1 MADRTGAYPVGA
13 DALVRQRKGRIVKI
27 VIAMLKHETNT
38 FSPIPTPLES
48 LGPDGAPLRGKAA
61 YDYFKGTRIPMGAFI
76 DLAEEIG
83 AEIVIPIA
91 ARCAPSGPVEQDAF
105 EHVTQVICDCV
116 AQGCDALLLDLHG
129 AMVTDEYEDGE
140 GELLERIRKAAP
152 DVPIGVGLDFHANMS
167 ERMVRNCDVAVG
179 YKTYPHMD
187 MYEAG
192 RRAGELLLDMIAGK
206 IAPRM
211 SFATSPILA
220 NILRMATDEAPMV
233 EIMAQAQALETGNVL
248 AASVF
253 PGFPLADTSH
263 TRLSVLTV
271 TDRSED
277 AGVKA
282 CREVLDL
289 AWARRAG
296 FIYEN
301 SAYKED
307 VALAKTL
314 NGGPIILLDMAD
326 NCNSGGTLD
335 SMALVREALDQGL
348 ENVLAGPIYDP
359 EAVADLVAAGIGST
373 VTVPVGG
380 KIDLQ
385 AIERPGEP
393 LVLTGR
399 VKRISDGRFVVR
411 GPVFTGMQVELGRT
425 VVLDTGAMEIVVC
438 EGRIEP
444 LDLDMFRF
452 VGIEPLDKTYIVL
465 KSKIQYRPTFGA
477 AAKHVVECNAVGVG
491 SADFS
496 QFPYKAL
503 TRPIFPLDADATFGA
518 AE

>member
-1 MADRTGAYPVGA
+1 M
-13 DALVRQRKGRIVKI
+13 KI

-38 FSPIPTPLES
+38 FSPIQTPLES
-48 LGPDGAPLRGKAA
+48 LGPDGGPLHGEAA
-61 YDYFKGTRIPMGAFI
+61 YDYFKGTRIPIGAFI

-83 AEIVIPIA
+83 AEIEIPIA
-91 ARCAPSGPVEQDAF
+91 ARCAPSGPVAQDAF

-116 AQGCDALLLDLHG
+116 AQGCDALFLDLHG
-129 AMVTDEYEDGE
+129 AMVTDDYKDGE

-152 DVPIGVGLDFHANMS
+152 DLPIGVGLDFHANMS

-192 RRAGELLLDMIAGK
+192 WRAGELLLDMIAGK
-206 IAPRM
+206 IAPKM

-220 NILRMATDEAPMV
+220 NILRMATDEAPMD
-233 EIMAQAQALETGNVL
+233 EIMARAQALEAGNVL
-248 AASVF
+248 AVSVF
-253 PGFPLADTSH
+253 PGFPLADTPH

-271 TDRSED
+271 TDGSEGD
-277 AGVKA
+277 GARA
-282 CREVLDL
+282 CGEVLDL
-289 AWARRAG
+289 AWERRAG

-301 SAYKED
+301 ASYKD
-307 VALAKTL
+307 GVTRAKSL
-314 NGGPIILLDMAD
+314 EGGPVILLDMAD

-335 SMALVREALDQGL
+335 SMVLVREALEQGL
-348 ENVLAGPIYDP
+348 KNVLAGPIYDP
-359 EAVADLVAAGIGST
+359 EAVADLIDAGVGSV

-393 LVLTGR
+393 FVLTGR

-425 VVLDTGAMEIVVC
+425 VVLDTGTMEIVVC

-452 VGIEPLDKTYIVL
+452 VGIEPLNKAYIVL

-477 AAKHVVECNAVGVG
+477 MAKHVVECNAVGVG

-503 TRPIFPLDADATFGA
+503 TRPIFPLDTGTTYNIAR
-518 AE
+518 

>member
-1 MADRTGAYPVGA
+1 MADRSGKYPA
-13 DALVRQRKGRIVKI
+13 NAAALIGEKRPPTVKI

-38 FSPIPTPLES
+38 FSPIPTPLKS
-48 LGPDGAPLRGKAA
+48 LGPDGGPLHAEAA

-91 ARCAPSGPVEQDAF
+91 ARCAPSGPVAQDAF
-105 EHVTQVICDCV
+105 EYVTQVICDCV

-129 AMVTDEYEDGE
+129 AMVTDEYKDGE
-140 GELLERIRKAAP
+140 GELLERIRKSAP
-152 DVPIGVGLDFHANMS
+152 GVPIGVGLDFHANMS

-179 YKTYPHMD
+179 YNTYPHMD

-192 RRAGELLLDMIAGK
+192 RCAGELLLDMIAGK
-206 IAPRM
+206 ITPRM

-220 NILRMATDEAPMV
+220 NILRMATGEAPMDS
-233 EIMAQAQALETGNVL
+233 IMARAKALETGNILTV
-248 AASVF
+248 SVF
-253 PGFPLADTSH
+253 PGFPLADTPH

-271 TDRSED
+271 TDASEHD
-277 AGVKA
+277 GTRA
-282 CREVLDL
+282 CQEVLDL
-289 AWARRAG
+289 AWEQRAG
-296 FIYEN
+296 FIYVN
-301 SAYKED
+301 APYKD
-307 VALAKTL
+307 GVTRAKSL
-314 NGGPIILLDMAD
+314 EGGPVILLDMAD

-335 SMALVREALDQGL
+335 SMVLVREALEQGL

-359 EAVADLVAAGIGST
+359 EAVAELIAAGIGSM

-411 GPVFTGMQVELGRT
+411 GPVFTGMQVDLGRT
-425 VVLDTGAMEIVVC
+425 VVLDTGPMEIVVC

-477 AAKHVVECNAVGVG
+477 MAKHVVECNAIGVG
-491 SADFS
+491 STDFS

-503 TRPIFPLDADATFGA
+503 TRPIFPLDSETTYDAEG
-518 AE
+518 